1 MEYGIQIAS
10 ICFMVSIL
18 YNYFKNKRL
27 PLRST
32 KVFTGFI
39 IIGILNLVFEGL
51 TLYSIHN
58 LDIVPA
64 FINRLFHQL
73 FIGSIDLIVFFLYL
87 YVDIKSRKQE
97 KYTKKQIII
106 RLIPIIIT
114 LFIIIFGDL
123 KYVAENN
130 CYYSYGAMANTIFVF
145 VALYISVIIFL
156 LFKRKN
162 MFSKQEKL
170 TIILGIST
178 WAIISIIQFF
188 NKSMLLSSLAIVMMI
203 QFIFISFENS
213 DKYLAVNDVC
223 LFNKESFIL
232 TANELIEEK
241 EEFNIIRL
249 NILVQNESNEELV
262 NKIYEN
268 FFKKLIIKING
279 LFFKIKDNVLY
290 IVFLNKNQYLS
301 YLNNKLEKHTYIYNN
316 KEYEIKILKK
326 GIENKNYKT
335 VDEIIEV
342 LEKRTD
348 YLVVYKSNKQYKLN
362 IGDIYYIEALENQ
375 TFIYT
380 SNECFEIKDKLYQ
393 LEELL
398 FDNDFLRTSKSM
410 IINLNKIKSLENYE
424 NSKMMAVLLNDESV
438 IVSRKYVKDLKSK
451 INIK

>member
-1 MEYGIQIAS
+1 MEHGIQIAS
-10 ICFMVSIL
+10 FCFMMSIL
-18 YNYFKNKRL
+18 YNYFKNKHL

-39 IIGILNLVFEGL
+39 IIGVFNLIFEAL
-51 TLYSIHN
+51 TLYSLHN
-58 LDIVPA
+58 YDT
-64 FINRLFHQL
+64 INPLLNRFFHQL

-145 VALYISVIIFL
+145 VALYISIIIFL
-156 LFKRKN
+156 LFKRKS
-162 MFSKQEKL
+162 MFSKREKI

-213 DKYLAVNDVC
+213 DKYLAISDVC
-223 LFNKESFIL
+223 LFNKDSFIL

-241 EEFNIIRL
+241 EEFSIVRL
-249 NILVQNESNEELV
+249 NILVQNESNEELL

-268 FFKKLIIKING
+268 YFKELIVNLNG
-279 LFFKIKDNVLY
+279 LFFKIKDNILY

-301 YLNNKLEKHTYIYNN
+301 YLNNKLEKNSFVYNN
-316 KEYEIKILKK
+316 KEYEINVFKK

-342 LEKRTD
+342 LEKNIDSLT
-348 YLVVYKSNKQYKLN
+348 VYKSSKQYKLN
-362 IGDIYYIEALENQ
+362 ISDIYYIEALENQ
-375 TFIYT
+375 TYIYT

-410 IINLNKIKSLENYE
+410 IINLNKIKSVESYE
-424 NSKMMAVLLNDESV
+424 NSKMMAILLNDESV
-438 IVSRKYVKDLKSK
+438 IVSRKYVKDLRAR
-451 INIK
+451 INK

>member
-1 MEYGIQIAS
+1 MEHGIQIAS
-10 ICFMVSIL
+10 FCFMMSIL
-18 YNYFKNKRL
+18 YNYFKNKHL

-39 IIGILNLVFEGL
+39 IIGVFNLIFEAL
-51 TLYSIHN
+51 TLYSLHN
-58 LDIVPA
+58 YDT
-64 FINRLFHQL
+64 INPLLNRFFHQL

-145 VALYISVIIFL
+145 VALYISIIIFL
-156 LFKRKN
+156 LFKRKS
-162 MFSKQEKL
+162 MFSKQEKI

-213 DKYLAVNDVC
+213 DKYLAISDVC
-223 LFNKESFIL
+223 LFNKDSFIL

-241 EEFNIIRL
+241 EEFSIVRL
-249 NILVQNESNEELV
+249 NILVQNESNEELL

-268 FFKKLIIKING
+268 YFKELIVNLNG
-279 LFFKIKDNVLY
+279 LFFKIKDNILY
-290 IVFLNKNQYLS
+290 IVYLNKNQYLS
-301 YLNNKLEKHTYIYNN
+301 YLNNKLEKNSFVYNN
-316 KEYEIKILKK
+316 KEYEINVLKK

-342 LEKRTD
+342 LEKSIDSLT
-348 YLVVYKSNKQYKLN
+348 VYKSSKQYKLN
-362 IGDIYYIEALENQ
+362 ISDIYYIEALENQ
-375 TFIYT
+375 TYIYT

-410 IINLNKIKSLENYE
+410 IINLNKIKSVESYE
-424 NSKMMAVLLNDESV
+424 NSKMMAILLNDESV
-438 IVSRKYVKDLKSK
+438 IISRKYVKDLKAR
-451 INIK
+451 INK